1 VAGAE
6 GYCSFLDYY
15 GHAGAVWAGDIEV
28 AVGDKGVIL
37 AVSQDMIASSDYRVV
52 VGLGATGVSCARYLT
67 QAGHAFSMVDTR
79 SAPPGLAQF
88 RQEFPDVP
96 VFVGYIPTNVLEQAS
111 ELIVSPGVSLAEP
124 AIAKAREAGVD
135 IVGDIDLFARTATA
149 PIIGITGSNAKSTVT
164 ALVGQMA
171 ADAGIDVGVGGNIGV
186 PALDLLQGNHQL
198 YVLELSSFQ
207 LERAGKLNLAVA
219 TVLNVS
225 ADHLDRHGSLPVY
238 HQAKH
243 RIFFGCKKAVV
254 NKDDS
259 LTTPLVADDVE
270 LVSWRCGEPE
280 LAGFGLRL
288 QEGEEFLSFG
298 FELLLPVAE
307 LVLPGRHN
315 IANALA
321 ALAIGYSAGFPMAS
335 MLSTL
340 TQFQGLPHRCQ
351 LVAEVNGVSYIDDSK
366 GTNIGATEAALNGL
380 AQGRNIILIAGGQ
393 AKGADFSLL
402 APAVSAHCKRVIVI
416 GEAQAQIQASLSA
429 SVPVELSATL
439 DDAVRSA
446 AAQAQAGDCV
456 LLSPACASFDMFT
469 GYEHRG
475 QVFSAAVRALA
486 GAQQ

>member
-1 VAGAE
+1 
-6 GYCSFLDYY
+6 
-15 GHAGAVWAGDIEV
+15 
-28 AVGDKGVIL
+28 
-37 AVSQDMIASSDYRVV
+37 MIASSDYRVV
-52 VGLGATGVSCARYLT
+52 VGLGVTGVSCARYLS
-67 QAGHAFSMVDTR
+67 QAGQAFSIVDTR
-79 SAPPGLAQF
+79 SAPPGLEQF
-88 RQEFPDVP
+88 RQEFPDIP
-96 VFVGYIPTNVLEQAS
+96 VFVGNIPDNVLEQAS
-111 ELIVSPGVSLAEP
+111 ELIVSPGVPLAEP
-124 AIAKAREAGVD
+124 AIAKARQAGVD
-135 IVGDIDLFARTATA
+135 IVGDIDLFVRTATA

-164 ALVGQMA
+164 ALVGKMA

-243 RIFFGCKKAVV
+243 RIFYGCKKAVV

-259 LTTPLVADDVE
+259 LTTPLVADDVG

-280 LAGFGLRL
+280 LAGFGLRW

-307 LVLPGRHN
+307 LALPGRHN

-321 ALAIGYSAGFPMAS
+321 ALAIGYSAGLPMAS

-340 TQFQGLPHRCQ
+340 TEFQGLPHRCQ
-351 LVAEVNGVSYIDDSK
+351 LVAEINGVRYIDDSK
-366 GTNIGATEAALNGL
+366 GTNIGATEAALKGL
-380 AQGRNIILIAGGQ
+380 AKGSNIILIAGGQ
-393 AKGADFSLL
+393 AKGADLSLL
-402 APAVSAHCKRVIVI
+402 EPAVSAHCKRVIAI
-416 GEAQAQIQASLSA
+416 GEAQAQIQASFSA
-429 SVPVELSATL
+429 SVAVELSDTL

-446 AAQAQAGDCV
+446 AAQAEVGDCV

-475 QVFSAAVRALA
+475 QVFNAAVCALP
-486 GAQQ
+486 GADQ